1 MPRRASSPPGSP
13 HGSAKGARKSPGRN
27 RRGARRRPSWSRP
40 GPRWGLRIATGTSVL
55 LLAAGGVGH
64 AMVTGL
70 SEDVRRVDPFDDLDT
85 DSRPRGDNGVNFLV
99 VGTDRRD
106 GISATQK
113 ERYNLG
119 GSACDCTDT
128 MLLVHLSGDRDRA
141 TVVSLPRDTYTKLP
155 PHEDR
160 ATGKRVAARP
170 AKLNAAYTAGGAPL
184 TVRAVEK
191 LTDVHVDHYLEV
203 DFTSFMSTVDVLGGV
218 PVCTTEP
225 LKDSYSGLDLPK
237 GTTKLN
243 GGQALQYVRARHLDG
258 GSDLSRMKRQQ
269 HFLASVISRAT
280 DTGVLMNPVRFNK
293 VAATLLESVRADP
306 GFGTEQMM
314 ALGRA
319 MRGFSLASS
328 EFASVPLSDVDHRV
342 PGLGSTVEWDRP
354 RAAKLFAALRADRPL
369 SAPAESGP
377 DAPGPG
383 ASDPDASERDGSESG
398 GSDRDGGPRVE
409 VAPRDIRVEV
419 ANATGRRGLGARIDR
434 ELRGTGFATTGAP
447 SNARHAEQ
455 ARTTIAYDP
464 RWDRSAR
471 SLAAALPGA
480 KLVKDPHRG
489 ARMKV
494 TVGAADQR
502 VRSVRAPAAHGTP
515 DEAPM
520 RGDEADCG

>member
-1 MPRRASSPPGSP
+1 M
-13 HGSAKGARKSPGRN
+13 
-27 RRGARRRPSWSRP
+27 
-40 GPRWGLRIATGTSVL
+40 L

-70 SEDVRRVDPFDDLDT
+70 SADVRRVDPFDDLDT
-85 DSRPRGDNGVNFLV
+85 DSRPKGDNGVNFLV

-106 GISATQK
+106 GVSAIQK

-141 TVVSLPRDTYTKLP
+141 TVVSLPRDTYTELP
-155 PHEDR
+155 PHKDR
-160 ATGKRVAARP
+160 ATGKRVAGRP

-218 PVCTTEP
+218 RVCTTRP

-369 SAPAESGP
+369 SAPAAP
-377 DAPGPG
+377 DPAASTPAASAR
-383 ASDPDASERDGSESG
+383 ASDPAASDRAASDGDASEQKGSGRDEK
-398 GSDRDGGPRVE
+398 PRVE
-409 VAPRDIRVEV
+409 VAPRDIRVEI

-447 SNARHAEQ
+447 SNARHAEHT
-455 ARTTIAYDP
+455 RTTIVYDP

-480 KLVKDPHRG
+480 KLVKAPHRG

-494 TVGAADQR
+494 TVGDPDQR
-502 VRSVRAPAAHGTP
+502 VRPVRAPAAHGTP

>member
-1 MPRRASSPPGSP
+1 MPRRASSPHNGP
-13 HGSAKGARKSPGRN
+13 
-27 RRGARRRPSWSRP
+27 RRRRQ

-70 SEDVRRVDPFDDLDT
+70 SSDVRRVDPFDGLDT
-85 DSRPRGDNGVNFLV
+85 DSRPKDDNGVNFLV

-106 GISATQK
+106 GLSATQK

-128 MLLVHLSGDRDRA
+128 MLLVHLSGDRERA

-155 PHEDR
+155 PHKDR
-160 ATGKRVAARP
+160 TTGKRVAERP

-184 TVRAVEK
+184 TVRTVEK
-191 LTDVHVDHYLEV
+191 LTRVHVDHYLEV

-218 PVCTTEP
+218 PVCTTKP

-269 HFLASVISRAT
+269 HFLASVMSRAT

-293 VAATLLESVRADP
+293 VAATLLESVRADQ

-314 ALGRA
+314 ALGQA
-319 MRGFSLASS
+319 MRGFSPASS
-328 EFASVPLSDVDHRV
+328 EFASVPLADTDHRV
-342 PGLGSTVEWDRP
+342 PGLGSTVKWDERK
-354 RAAKLFAALRADRPL
+354 AAKLFAALREDRPL
-369 SAPAESGP
+369 SGP
-377 DAPGPG
+377 TEPK
-383 ASDPDASERDGSESG
+383 R
-398 GSDRDGGPRVE
+398 GGPPQVE
-409 VAPRDIRVEV
+409 VAPRNIKVEV
-419 ANATGRRGLGARIDR
+419 ANATGRQGLGARIDR
-434 ELRGTGFATTGAP
+434 QLRGTGFATAGVATNAP
-447 SNARHAEQ
+447 RADRP
-455 ARTTIAYDP
+455 RTTITYDP
-464 RWDRSAR
+464 RWNRSAR

-480 KLVKDPHRG
+480 ELVKAERRG

-494 TVGAADQR
+494 TIGDPDQR
-502 VRSVRAPAAHGTP
+502 VRRVEPPEVDSSPG
-515 DEAPM
+515 EAPM
-520 RGDEADCG
+520 RGDEVDCE